1 MAIKDHEG
9 IEQLIKIL
17 GRINLQKGTAV
28 LDKTLVIRQNIT
40 RPVRRA
46 AFKQVVDRAGAEI
59 VARALGDIEHV
70 ESVFGAFGQ
79 LHQLLLMG

>member
-28 LDKTLVIRQNIT
+28 LDKTLD
-40 RPVRRA
+40 
-46 AFKQVVDRAGAEI
+46 KD
-59 VARALGDIEHV
+59 
-70 ESVFGAFGQ
+70 
-79 LHQLLLMG
+79 